1 MLCSILAI
9 DVHPDPLSHSGLD
22 TRMIPLSIYASL
34 AFATLVIPV
43 ASEYT
48 CKHKNLNT
56 YRPLHMFLSLGDLC
70 SFQTC
75 RNESNTLGAFCFA
88 ARWFYHPCSPKGL
101 YCDYEPYLTIEF
113 EFMPMNVSSV
123 SSNWWFG
130 IGFSLDDTMPNSDIV
145 TAYLN
150 ETSGQAIV
158 EDRFADGRFEPSK
171 AGDSQNETILS
182 AGSRR
187 NGSQLIRFT
196 RRVFSDDDR
205 DVDLSDDDVFVL
217 IALGPLME
225 NGSLGY
231 HAENRWLSPGVIFFP
246 DADVCHTCVCP
257 MTPHFGRIEV
267 VKENEDDYG
276 IPGTPF
282 PGTVIRYSCEP
293 GYHLHDGPSERTC
306 QANGKWTS
314 SYEPVCESNVICK
327 LRTAYPLSGNLG
339 MLKVNK
345 CA

>member
-1 MLCSILAI
+1 
-9 DVHPDPLSHSGLD
+9 
-22 TRMIPLSIYASL
+22 
-34 AFATLVIPV
+34 
-43 ASEYT
+43 
-48 CKHKNLNT
+48 
-56 YRPLHMFLSLGDLC
+56 
-70 SFQTC
+70 
-75 RNESNTLGAFCFA
+75 
-88 ARWFYHPCSPKGL
+88 
-101 YCDYEPYLTIEF
+101 
-113 EFMPMNVSSV
+113 MNVSSV
-123 SSNWWFG
+123 TSNWWFG
-130 IGFSLDDTMPNSDIV
+130 IGFSLTDTMPNSDIV

-205 DVDLSDDDVFVL
+205 EVNLSDDDVFVL
-217 IALGPLME
+217 IALGPLVE

-231 HAENRWLSPGVIFFP
+231 HAENRWLSPGLIFFP
-246 DADVCHTCVCP
+246 DATDCHTCVCP

-282 PGTVIRYSCEP
+282 PGTVI
-293 GYHLHDGPSERTC
+293 
-306 QANGKWTS
+306 
-314 SYEPVCESNVICK
+314 
-327 LRTAYPLSGNLG
+327 
-339 MLKVNK
+339 
-345 CA
+345 

>member
-1 MLCSILAI
+1 
-9 DVHPDPLSHSGLD
+9 
-22 TRMIPLSIYASL
+22 
-34 AFATLVIPV
+34 
-43 ASEYT
+43 
-48 CKHKNLNT
+48 
-56 YRPLHMFLSLGDLC
+56 
-70 SFQTC
+70 
-75 RNESNTLGAFCFA
+75 
-88 ARWFYHPCSPKGL
+88 
-101 YCDYEPYLTIEF
+101 
-113 EFMPMNVSSV
+113 MPMNVSSV

-130 IGFSLDDTMPNSDIV
+130 IGFSLDDAMPNSDIV

-182 AGSRR
+182 TGSRR

-231 HAENRWLSPGVIFFP
+231 HAENRWLSPGLIFFP
-246 DADVCHTCVCP
+246 EATECHTCVCP

-314 SYEPVCESNVICK
+314 SHEPVCESNVICK
-327 LRTAYPLSGNLG
+327 LRTAYPLSENLG